1 MRLENPM
8 SVLAPV
14 LVIDLQT
21 AMFQGDPAG
30 VLAHASDLVK
40 KVRSILAW
48 ARTSGHPVCF
58 VRHDA
63 EDARDPLFPGE
74 PGWPVWPAL
83 GQLHNE
89 RTFSKSVG
97 DAFSNPEL
105 VRWIGALDMPEVI
118 VLGAQSDYCI
128 AATVK
133 GGLARGIAV
142 TVVSDAHS
150 TCPSATQSA
159 DEIINDHNLMFE
171 RLGAR
176 LVSSARLANT
186 VHA

>member
-1 MRLENPM
+1 MP
-8 SVLAPV
+8 VPAPV

-21 AMFQGDPAG
+21 AMFQGHPAG
-30 VLAHASDLVK
+30 VLVHASELAK

-48 ARTSGHPVCF
+48 ARTTGHPVCF

-63 EDARDPLFPGE
+63 EEAGDPLVPGE

-105 VRWIGALDMPEVI
+105 LRWVNSTDAKEVI
-118 VLGAQSDYCI
+118 VMGAQTDYCI

-133 GGLARGIAV
+133 GALQRGLTV

-150 TCPSATQSA
+150 TVDSDTQSA
-159 DEIINDHNLMFE
+159 DEIIADHNRMFE
-171 RLGAR
+171 QLGAR
-176 LVSSARLANT
+176 LVGSGRLASA